1 MKRMRIER
9 VTLQAVARAVART
22 LAALAVA
29 LGAGAGAGSAAAAER
44 PLWELGLGV
53 GALRLPHYR
62 GSDQSH
68 DWLLPVPYVVYRGE
82 VFKADR
88 DGARAVL
95 FESERVDFDLS
106 VSASAPTRSKDNE
119 ARRGMSDLSPT
130 LEFGPKI
137 NLNLAR
143 GSGSGSGSDWKLDLR
158 APVRAA
164 FTLDG
169 RPEMVGWTATPSI
182 NLDLPGRL
190 GWNLGLQAGPVW
202 GSRRWH
208 AYFYDVP
215 VALATPERPAHRSRG
230 GYAGGQFTAALSR
243 RFERTWAGLFV
254 KYDTLQGAVIA
265 ASPLVRQRENLSIGV
280 ALVYVFAESSQRVAS
295 DD

>member
-29 LGAGAGAGSAAAAER
+29 LGAGSAAAAER
-44 PLWELGLGV
+44 PLWELGLGA

-82 VFKADR
+82 IFKADR

-143 GSGSGSGSDWKLDLR
+143 GSDWKLDLR

-215 VALATPERPAHRSRG
+215 VALTTPERPAYRSRG

-243 RFERTWAGLFV
+243 RFERIWAGLFV

-265 ASPLVRQRENLSIGV
+265 ASPLVRQRENLSIGA

>member
-9 VTLQAVARAVART
+9 VTLQAVTRAVART

-29 LGAGAGAGSAAAAER
+29 LGAGSAAAAER
-44 PLWELGLGV
+44 PLWELGLGA

-82 VFKADR
+82 IFKADR

-143 GSGSGSGSDWKLDLR
+143 GSDWKLDLR

-215 VALATPERPAHRSRG
+215 VALATPKRPAYRSRG

-265 ASPLVRQRENLSIGV
+265 ASPLVRQRENLSIGA

>member
-9 VTLQAVARAVART
+9 VTLQAVTRTVART

-29 LGAGAGAGSAAAAER
+29 LGAGSAAAAER
-44 PLWELGLGV
+44 PLWELGLGA

-82 VFKADR
+82 IFKADR

-143 GSGSGSGSDWKLDLR
+143 GSDWKLDLR

-215 VALATPERPAHRSRG
+215 VALATPERPAYRSRG

-265 ASPLVRQRENLSIGV
+265 ASPLVRQRENLSIGA

>member
-1 MKRMRIER
+1 M
-9 VTLQAVARAVART
+9 
-22 LAALAVA
+22 
-29 LGAGAGAGSAAAAER
+29 
-44 PLWELGLGV
+44 
-53 GALRLPHYR
+53 
-62 GSDQSH
+62 
-68 DWLLPVPYVVYRGE
+68 
-82 VFKADR
+82 
-88 DGARAVL
+88 
-95 FESERVDFDLS
+95 
-106 VSASAPTRSKDNE
+106 
-119 ARRGMSDLSPT
+119 
-130 LEFGPKI
+130 
-137 NLNLAR
+137 
-143 GSGSGSGSDWKLDLR
+143 R

-215 VALATPERPAHRSRG
+215 VALATPERPAYRSRG

>member
-9 VTLQAVARAVART
+9 VTLQAVTRTVART

-29 LGAGAGAGSAAAAER
+29 LGAGSAAAAER
-44 PLWELGLGV
+44 PLWELGLGA

-82 VFKADR
+82 IFKADR

-137 NLNLAR
+137 NLNLTR
-143 GSGSGSGSDWKLDLR
+143 GSDWKLDLR

-215 VALATPERPAHRSRG
+215 VALATPERPAYRSRG

-265 ASPLVRQRENLSIGV
+265 ASPLVRQRENLSIGA

>member
-9 VTLQAVARAVART
+9 VTLQAVTRTVART

-29 LGAGAGAGSAAAAER
+29 LGAGSATAAER
-44 PLWELGLGV
+44 PLWELGLGA

-82 VFKADR
+82 IFKADR

-137 NLNLAR
+137 NLNLTR
-143 GSGSGSGSDWKLDLR
+143 GSDWKLDLR

-215 VALATPERPAHRSRG
+215 VALATPERPAYRSRG
-230 GYAGGQFTAALSR
+230 GYAG
-243 RFERTWAGLFV
+243 
-254 KYDTLQGAVIA
+254 
-265 ASPLVRQRENLSIGV
+265 
-280 ALVYVFAESSQRVAS
+280 
-295 DD
+295 

>member
-9 VTLQAVARAVART
+9 VTLQAVTRAVART

-29 LGAGAGAGSAAAAER
+29 LGAGSAAAAER
-44 PLWELGLGV
+44 PLWELGLGA

-82 VFKADR
+82 IFKADR

-143 GSGSGSGSDWKLDLR
+143 GSDWKLDLR

-215 VALATPERPAHRSRG
+215 VALATPERPAYRSRG

-265 ASPLVRQRENLSIGV
+265 ASPLVRQRENLSIGA

>member
-9 VTLQAVARAVART
+9 VTLQAVTRAVART

-29 LGAGAGAGSAAAAER
+29 LGAGSAAAAER
-44 PLWELGLGV
+44 PLWELGLGA

-82 VFKADR
+82 IFKADR

-143 GSGSGSGSDWKLDLR
+143 GSDWKLDLR

-215 VALATPERPAHRSRG
+215 VALTTPERPAYRSRG

-265 ASPLVRQRENLSIGV
+265 ASPLVRQRENLSIGA

>member
-9 VTLQAVARAVART
+9 VTLQAVTRTVART

-29 LGAGAGAGSAAAAER
+29 LGAGSAAAAER
-44 PLWELGLGV
+44 PLWELGLGA

-82 VFKADR
+82 IFKADR

-137 NLNLAR
+137 NLNLTR
-143 GSGSGSGSDWKLDLR
+143 GSDWKLDLR

-215 VALATPERPAHRSRG
+215 VALATPERPAYRSRG

>member
-29 LGAGAGAGSAAAAER
+29 LGAGSAAAAER
-44 PLWELGLGV
+44 PLWELGLGA

-137 NLNLAR
+137 NLNLTR
-143 GSGSGSGSDWKLDLR
+143 GSDWKLDLR

-215 VALATPERPAHRSRG
+215 VALATPERPAYRSRG

-265 ASPLVRQRENLSIGV
+265 ASPLVRQRENLSIGA

>member
-9 VTLQAVARAVART
+9 VTLQAVTRAVART

-29 LGAGAGAGSAAAAER
+29 LGAGSAAAAER
-44 PLWELGLGV
+44 PLWELGLGA

-82 VFKADR
+82 IFKADR

-106 VSASAPTRSKDNE
+106 VSASAPTRSKDSE

-143 GSGSGSGSDWKLDLR
+143 GSDWKLDLR

-215 VALATPERPAHRSRG
+215 VALTTPERPAYRSRG

-265 ASPLVRQRENLSIGV
+265 ASPLVRQRENLSIGA